1 MFIRRKSI
9 AFKYL
14 TAFILILV
22 LPTILIGFF
31 IKDVYMDNLIENSS
45 QSLMQTLRQITI
57 GVNNE
62 VTRISMIAS
71 TISNDDSI
79 IGLLNMWNR
88 TEDISEKFDIS
99 QQINS
104 KLNYILN
111 NSGQVE
117 TIIFL
122 FNGSGMYTYKNE
134 PIISEDV
141 IKGMDWYKQ
150 SQNDKGKVRIHGT
163 LKSFTYNSLYQYV
176 ISASFSP
183 AFAGENEVISIYFAF
198 RIDNLDSFYSG
209 IKIANKGQM
218 LIVDNKNQILAS
230 SNTESIGRDI
240 REIGFND
247 NVVPDGSNI
256 MLLNGEKA
264 LVSAENMLKIGWKV
278 INITPYKELTEE
290 VEQATR
296 LVFFIVM
303 ALLALFIVFS
313 LTFFREI
320 ILPINNLIKKM
331 KNVEKGNFDETI
343 EIKRNDELYQLG
355 ESFNTMVRQIKRLI
369 IERDLKERQR
379 NQAEIEVLQSQ
390 INPHFLSNTLNSIRL
405 MAMIAKV
412 DSIKDMTDA
421 LIKLVHASFA
431 KQGKFIPI
439 AEEIENLNSYLH
451 IMKVRYGDKF
461 DTYFEIEEG
470 LEQYYVLRL
479 ILQPIVENSILHGVS
494 ELEKKGLIR
503 IKGYKIEHDV
513 FFEIEDNGVGMTQ
526 EQVERLLE
534 DDKSNTRGFSKIG
547 IKNVD
552 KRIKLNHGKNYGLKI
567 DSIYGQYTRI
577 TIKLPATVK
586 KEGELS
592 YV

>member
-1 MFIRRKSI
+1 
-9 AFKYL
+9 
-14 TAFILILV
+14 
-22 LPTILIGFF
+22 
-31 IKDVYMDNLIENSS
+31 
-45 QSLMQTLRQITI
+45 
-57 GVNNE
+57 
-62 VTRISMIAS
+62 
-71 TISNDDSI
+71 
-79 IGLLNMWNR
+79 
-88 TEDISEKFDIS
+88 
-99 QQINS
+99 
-104 KLNYILN
+104 
-111 NSGQVE
+111 
-117 TIIFL
+117 
-122 FNGSGMYTYKNE
+122 
-134 PIISEDV
+134 
-141 IKGMDWYKQ
+141 
-150 SQNDKGKVRIHGT
+150 
-163 LKSFTYNSLYQYV
+163 
-176 ISASFSP
+176 
-183 AFAGENEVISIYFAF
+183 
-198 RIDNLDSFYSG
+198 
-209 IKIANKGQM
+209 
-218 LIVDNKNQILAS
+218 
-230 SNTESIGRDI
+230 
-240 REIGFND
+240 
-247 NVVPDGSNI
+247 
-256 MLLNGEKA
+256 
-264 LVSAENMLKIGWKV
+264 
-278 INITPYKELTEE
+278 
-290 VEQATR
+290 
-296 LVFFIVM
+296 
-303 ALLALFIVFS
+303 
-313 LTFFREI
+313 
-320 ILPINNLIKKM
+320 M